1 MEKTEG
7 TSAPAGEQV
16 MAPARRSRSKSAG
29 EPRPTCQSCRRTPM
43 TGTPWCW
50 THSPD
55 ISEEERREARSRGGQ
70 EAQKQH
76 ALMKQVQGMAAEL
89 EVDLSTPA
97 ACRKLLEALAKAV
110 LVGGVTPQRSG
121 ALVQIVNAASK
132 ANELAVELALIEE
145 LEREKA
151 RS

>member
-89 EVDLSTPA
+89 EVDLSTPT

-132 ANELAVELALIEE
+132 ANELSIELALIEE
-145 LEREKA
+145 L
-151 RS
+151 

>member
-1 MEKTEG
+1 LEKTEG

-43 TGTPWCW
+43 TGTPWCR

-76 ALMKQVQGMAAEL
+76 ALMKQVQGMAAEV
-89 EVDLSTPA
+89 EVDLSTPTA
-97 ACRKLLEALAKAV
+97 VKKLLEALAKAV
-110 LVGGVTPQRSG
+110 LIGAVTPQRSN
-121 ALVQIVNAASK
+121 ALVNIANAANK
-132 ANELAVELALIEE
+132 ATEVATMLDLEEELA
-145 LEREKA
+145 REKA